1 MAKNVFFSFHYE
13 DVISFRA
20 NVVRNHDTVKGR
32 QAGYFDK
39 SIWED
44 AKKTSPLA
52 LKRLINNNLDGTSVT
67 CVLIGSQTYA
77 RTWVIYEIFRS
88 IYKGNK
94 IIGVY
99 INRIKGKD
107 GLIKSNGPN
116 PFDFTGVYFNE
127 DGSSYAFITRSSHTS
142 QWKFWEEIDSCRFF
156 RNQYFTSQY
165 AYSNRGK
172 CISLSSFLMTYDWIS
187 DNGYTN
193 FKNWIL

>member
-20 NVVRNHDTVKGR
+20 NVVRNHDTVKGK

-44 AKKTSPLA
+44 AKKTSTLA

-142 QWKFWEEIDSCRFF
+142 QWKFWEEIDSCSFF

>member
-13 DVISFRA
+13 DVIGFRA

-52 LKRLINNNLDGTSVT
+52 LKRLINSNLDGTSVT
-67 CVLIGSQTYA
+67 CVLIGSETYA
-77 RTWVIYEIFRS
+77 RKWVIYEIFRS
-88 IYKGNK
+88 IYKRNK
-94 IIGVY
+94 IIGVH
-99 INRIKGKD
+99 INRVKGKD
-107 GLIKSNGPN
+107 GLIKNNGEN
-116 PFDFTGVYFNE
+116 PFDYTGVYFSE
-127 DGSSYAFITRSSHTS
+127 DGSSYAFITRNSLSS
-142 QWKFWEEIDSCRFF
+142 QWQYWEEIDNCRFF
-156 RNQYFTSQY
+156 KNQYFSSQY

-172 CISLSSFLMTYDWIS
+172 CISLSAFISTYDWIS
-187 DNGYTN
+187 DNGYIN